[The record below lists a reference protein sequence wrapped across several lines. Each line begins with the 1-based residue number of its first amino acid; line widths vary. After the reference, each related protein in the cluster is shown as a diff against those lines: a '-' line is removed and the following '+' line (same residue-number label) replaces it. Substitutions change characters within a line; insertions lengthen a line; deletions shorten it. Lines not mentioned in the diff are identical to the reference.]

1 MRSRRSPSAAAGW
14 ALVLIGACT
23 PAMDWRELPLDDT
36 GVSAML
42 PCKPSV
48 YERKVQL
55 AGSAFTMT
63 LRACSTDQA
72 TWAVAYATLQDP
84 SLVQPVLRALSA
96 AAASNLG
103 VPVPSDAR
111 SWSPRGATPGD
122 ASVRWRADGHLPDG
136 RAVGSRTA
144 VFARGLHVFQATAI
158 GRSLSDDDADT
169 FFEGLRVPA

>member
-1 MRSRRSPSAAAGW
+1 MRSCRSPSAAAGW

-23 PAMDWRELPLDDT
+23 PAMDWRELTLDDT

-42 PCKPSV
+42 PCKPSI

-63 LRACSTDQA
+63 LRACSTNQA
-72 TWAVAYATLQDP
+72 TWAVGYATLQDP
-84 SLVQPVLRALSA
+84 SMVQPVLRALSA
-96 AAASNLG
+96 AAASNVG

-111 SWSPRGATPGD
+111 SWSPRGATSGD